1 MVKNVTVFIKCSGNI
16 PANGGNEEDE
26 RTNRRAGLKILA
38 ESFAFDIRNISL
50 RRDDDY
56 L

>member
-1 MVKNVTVFIKCSGNI
+1 MVKNVTVFIKCLGNI

-38 ESFAFDIRNISL
+38 ESLAFDIRNISL
-50 RRDDDY
+50 RRDDD